1 MKSTILLLVCILG
14 LGVVTSCNNDDDNT
28 DQQESL
34 DGTWN
39 LTNVRGSLLGVDLDY
54 NRGEVIWNFIQD
66 ENTLV
71 VENNIMTTG
80 PEDIYSGLDSGTYV
94 YNIQVIDDLDVLFV
108 ENREMGF
115 VVLSNNNLKIDD
127 RATDG
132 LLAEFER

>member
-54 NRGEVIWNFIQD
+54 NEGEVIWNFNQD
-66 ENTLV
+66 NILV

-80 PEDIYSGLDSGTYV
+80 PEDIYSGLDSGTYA

-115 VVLSNNNLKIDD
+115 LVLSNKNLKIDD